1 MEIHPEK
8 DMHCPISSQVE
19 NGSWAGKAYYKN
31 LKFIDFAP
39 GKKADGNVMRNV
51 MIQLLPKS
59 PDFITMQNFDSLE
72 FINCDT
78 KALTYFFDPP
88 KKWANLADCGDYPC
102 TGPKNTVFS
111 FTNIKWT
118 GNEGDPNALE
128 DFTLIPHT
136 EGYTDQFPDCGP
148 WDKNI
153 NGHVCTN
160 NDLGILVWESQ
171 DPDSIDRSIQPIYIN
186 YNLDETK

>member
-1 MEIHPEK
+1 MEIHPVKE
-8 DMHCPISSQVE
+8 MHCPLSSQVE

-59 PDFITMQNFDSLE
+59 PDFITMQNFDGLE

-102 TGPKNTVFS
+102 TGPKNTVFT
-111 FTNIKWT
+111 FTNTKWT
-118 GNEGDPNALE
+118 GNEGDANALE
-128 DFTLIPHT
+128 DFTLIPHVET
-136 EGYTDQFPDCGP
+136 YTD
-148 WDKNI
+148 
-153 NGHVCTN
+153 
-160 NDLGILVWESQ
+160 
-171 DPDSIDRSIQPIYIN
+171 
-186 YNLDETK
+186 